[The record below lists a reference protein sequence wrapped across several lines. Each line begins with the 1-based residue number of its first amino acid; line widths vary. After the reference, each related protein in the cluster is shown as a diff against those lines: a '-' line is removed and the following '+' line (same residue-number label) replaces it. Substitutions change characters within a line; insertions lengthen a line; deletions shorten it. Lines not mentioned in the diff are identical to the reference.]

1 MIGRLRHLSAMDIRI
16 AAKAAS
22 ILLEARLRLRHTSV
36 AAMRDWAS
44 EPCEHSLPREQL
56 LRGFRRASNRLG
68 GTCLVRALALQRLL
82 SLHGHASELRIGVG
96 RTEKGFE
103 AHAWLVD
110 GENIL
115 EGAGEEAASFT
126 QLAAWPTDLG

>member
-1 MIGRLRHLSAMDIRI
+1 MEIRI

-22 ILLEARLRLRHTSV
+22 ILVEARLRLRLTSV

-44 EPCEHSLPREQL
+44 EVGEPSLPRNEL
-56 LRGFRRASNRLG
+56 LLGFRRAANPLG

-96 RTEKGFE
+96 HTEAGFE

-110 GENIL
+110 GDTIL

-126 QLAAWPTDLG
+126 QLAAWPTDLV